1 MEVIIIG
8 SGLAGISAAIRCAQ
22 NNIKSVL
29 VSAQPS
35 HCAQSVLAAGG
46 INAVLKG
53 NSENDTISQHA
64 DDTWN
69 AGCQLADQEAVAR
82 LTANAPGIIDFLQ
95 KSGVIFSRDV
105 SGRVAQRYFGGQR
118 KKRTCYSHSG
128 IGKQVINGLEQKVR
142 CYCNQGLIRVLDHH
156 VFLSPIISSR
166 QTQGAVIVDAY
177 SGKLSYLIGP
187 VIAASG
193 GINQVMGNTTGSIHS
208 DGSVTAAL
216 YAAGVTMANL
226 EMIQYHPTTIRT
238 ATKNVLISEA
248 ARGEGGRLFSYRN
261 GQKWYFC
268 EEWYGKNGN
277 LMPRDVVSRAIDRVL
292 REKLSDDTDNVWL
305 DITHLGEK
313 VINDSL
319 TEIRTLC
326 LDYLKLDPV
335 YEPIPVVPGVH
346 YFMGGI
352 WVDCEHRTSQ
362 LGLYAAG
369 ECCFQYHGANRLG
382 GNSTLGAIY
391 GGQCAADSV
400 CSDIKNHIVTTDT
413 LIISAAET
421 AIQKQHDQLSSF
433 RVKTD
438 DSLSL
443 RLALQNIMQNCMGI
457 TRDEKSL
464 KNGLVKL
471 SQWQQENAPL
481 VLSALETEATDDLTT
496 IYKYQTYLLAKLG
509 IGMVQSALLR
519 KESRGAH
526 FRTDYPD
533 TNPEYG
539 KPTIMQYSE
548 S

>member
-22 NNIKSVL
+22 NHIKSVL

-82 LTANAPGIIDFLQ
+82 LAANAPGIIDFLQ

-128 IGKQVINGLEQKVR
+128 IGKQMINGLEQKVR

-238 ATKNVLISEA
+238 VTKNVLISEA

-268 EEWYGKNGN
+268 EEWYGENGN

-319 TEIRTLC
+319 AEVRTLC

-362 LGLYAAG
+362 QGLYAAG

-400 CSDIKNHIVTTDT
+400 CSDIKNNIVTTDT

-433 RVKTD
+433 RINMD

-471 SQWQQENAPL
+471 SQWQQKNAHL
-481 VLSALETEATDDLTT
+481 ELSASETEATDDLTYF
-496 IYKYQTYLLAKLG
+496 YKYQTYLLAKLG

-533 TNPEYG
+533 TDPEYG